1 MITIEDVK
9 DHLGIDYVDDMVI
22 RNLERIIQVA
32 DKTLEGA
39 LGTGYPKDDPRA
51 EELALVVCNDL
62 YSNRE
67 LSGKVSGNVRRLIDD
82 FQQQLRLEMRRG
94 VHGSV

>member
-22 RNLERIIQVA
+22 RNLERLIKVA
-32 DKTLEGA
+32 DRTLEGS
-39 LGTGYPKDDPRA
+39 LGKGYPKDDPRA
-51 EELALVVCNDL
+51 EELALVIVNDL

-94 VHGSV
+94 IHDSV